1 MAYGVEIWKER
12 EAVEGVQ
19 ERYLR
24 WMLGVSR
31 MTPRYMIR
39 EKLQREKLRTR
50 AGRRA
55 WRMEE
60 RLVGDRGS
68 ELVRKCW
75 KEVRERAR
83 RGEDCR
89 VGKGKGRVSSKTG
102 IEMGE
107 MERERE
113 EELLDFGKL
122 EMEDRNGQKEE
133 RWKKIKGGDIISSMG
148 G

>member
-1 MAYGVEIWKER
+1 MGWKEK
-12 EAVEGVQ
+12 EAVERVQ

-60 RLVGDRGS
+60 RLAGDRGS

-75 KEVRERAR
+75 KGVRERAR

-102 IEMGE
+102 IEMGDGK
-107 MERERE
+107 REGRVARFWKTG
-113 EELLDFGKL
+113 DG
-122 EMEDRNGQKEE
+122 GQKWAE
-133 RWKKIKGGDIISSMG
+133 RRKVGKDQRGRYNK
-148 G
+148 

>member
-1 MAYGVEIWKER
+1 MEGEGSGR
-12 EAVEGVQ
+12 GVQ

-60 RLVGDRGS
+60 RLAGDRGS

-83 RGEDCR
+83 
-89 VGKGKGRVSSKTG
+89 KGGGRLSG
-102 IEMGE
+102 W
-107 MERERE
+107 ERERQS
-113 EELLDFGKL
+113 FF
-122 EMEDRNGQKEE
+122 EDRNRDG
-133 RWKKIKGGDIISSMG
+133 RWKERGKKSC
-148 G
+148 